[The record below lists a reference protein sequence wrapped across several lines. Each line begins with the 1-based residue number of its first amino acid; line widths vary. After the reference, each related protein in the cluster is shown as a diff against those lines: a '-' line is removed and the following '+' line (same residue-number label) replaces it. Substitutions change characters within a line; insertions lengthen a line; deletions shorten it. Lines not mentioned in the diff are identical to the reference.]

1 MRRRTALAGA
11 LPVVALGAVAAVVVA
26 SGGGGGAGGGD
37 DADGA
42 PRRAAMELVARRT
55 LVDRAQLDG
64 TLGYG
69 SERAAMDR
77 LGGTITWLPAAGAVV
92 RPGRRLFAVDGKP
105 VILMDGAVPAWRTL
119 AAGVSDGVDV
129 LELERGLS
137 ALGYDPG
144 TVDETFTAATAAAV
158 SRWQDAVG
166 LPQTGSVE
174 LGRVVFLPGA
184 RRVAGVDA
192 SLGST
197 GGGGSSPAA
206 WEGRGAHYA
215 YADYVPAATDSATTP
230 AATDPATTPSTT
242 PTTPSTTPTTPS
254 TTPTTPRTTPTTPT
268 TPRTTPTT
276 PDAGPAAPA
285 RDTPSDADSPSRGD
299 GDGGGGDGG
308 GGAAATKILTTT
320 STVRVVTADLD
331 AADQQL
337 ARVGGHALI
346 TLPNG
351 RRVRGRIARV
361 GTVATADSGDDGA
374 APGEGSGDPTLPL
387 TIRLRSTRAAGR
399 LDQAPVAVELTR
411 TTRRN
416 VLAVPVAA
424 LVARPGGGYGVRVV
438 RGTQSLTVPVQP
450 GLFADGYGEVSGG
463 VHAGDRVEVPR

>member
-26 SGGGGGAGGGD
+26 SGGGGAGGGD
-37 DADGA
+37 GADGA
-42 PRRAAMELVARRT
+42 PRRAGTELVTRRT
-55 LVDRAQLDG
+55 LVERAQLDG

-77 LGGTITWLPAAGAVV
+77 LGGTITWLPAAGSVV
-92 RPGRRLFAVDGKP
+92 RPGRPLFAVDGKP

-119 AAGVSDGVDV
+119 SAGVSDGVDV
-129 LELERGLS
+129 LQLERGLA

-166 LPQTGSVE
+166 LSQTGGVE
-174 LGRVVFLPGA
+174 LGRVAFLPGA
-184 RRVAGVDA
+184 RRIAKVEA

-197 GGGGSSPAA
+197 GGNGASPAA
-206 WEGRGAHYA
+206 WDGGGGARYA
-215 YADYVPAATDSATTP
+215 YADYVPADNTGTTP
-230 AATDPATTPSTT
+230 AATTPSTM
-242 PTTPSTTPTTPS
+242 PTTPSTTPTTPT
-254 TTPTTPRTTPTTPT
+254 TTPTTPRTTPTAPRATKTTPST
-268 TPRTTPTT
+268 TPRASPSS
-276 PDAGPAAPA
+276 PAG
-285 RDTPSDADSPSRGD
+285 DSSPSGGDSP
-299 GDGGGGDGG
+299 GGGD
-308 GGAAATKILTTT
+308 GGAAATKVLSTT

-337 ARVGGHALI
+337 ARVGGRAVV
-346 TLPNG
+346 TLPDG
-351 RRVRGRIARV
+351 RRVGGHIVRV
-361 GTVATADSGDDGA
+361 GTVASADDSGDDGA
-374 APGEGSGDPTLPL
+374 APGDGGGDPTLPL

-424 LVARPGGGYGVRVV
+424 LLARPGGGYGVRVV
-438 RGTQSLTVPVQP
+438 RGTGATAEVVTVPVQP
-450 GLFADGYGEVSGG
+450 GMFADGYVELIGG
-463 VHAGDRVEVPR
+463 DAHAGDRVQVPK